1 MLYGTEVS
9 KSSAGKR
16 GMADCPHK
24 SSAVHGSGLGAVDI
38 LQLSE
43 NGVNGLAL
51 YSDGSVSRGLDHSL
65 EPSDAQEN
73 DFWPCI
79 NATSGE
85 PDSSRR
91 NGSWATI
98 FEAIDHTAQE
108 PYLERDSTF
117 IQKILSVI
125 V

>member
-1 MLYGTEVS
+1 MLYGTEAS

-16 GMADCPHK
+16 GMADCLYK
-24 SSAVHGSGLGAVDI
+24 SSAVHGSGLGVVDL

-73 DFWPCI
+73 DFWPRI
-79 NATSGE
+79 NAASRE
-85 PDSSRR
+85 PDSS
-91 NGSWATI
+91 
-98 FEAIDHTAQE
+98 
-108 PYLERDSTF
+108 
-117 IQKILSVI
+117 
-125 V
+125 